1 MRPEDMG
8 TARGNCGFLDVSTIL
23 SKDSK
28 LMALALVSTMAAAV
42 LFQPANGPASQTVR
56 SATSVPHRASIG

>member
-23 SKDSK
+23 SK
-28 LMALALVSTMAAAV
+28 LH
-42 LFQPANGPASQTVR
+42 TV
-56 SATSVPHRASIG
+56 VPPTLEA